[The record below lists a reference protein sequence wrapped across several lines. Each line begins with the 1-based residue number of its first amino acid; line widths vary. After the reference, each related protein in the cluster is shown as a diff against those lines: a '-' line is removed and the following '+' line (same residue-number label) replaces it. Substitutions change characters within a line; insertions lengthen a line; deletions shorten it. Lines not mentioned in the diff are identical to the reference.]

1 MLKRAGRAEDGA
13 AALARHDDVSVSDLM
28 AAAEE
33 VGLDPGAVKR
43 AAALDPLQHT
53 DRSMSIWGAPLPR
66 SLRATI
72 DAPIPDLR
80 HELTEAAERIL
91 GRRGEVVITQ
101 EGHFQ
106 WEESH
111 GTGSTRLTLKE
122 GSLTTSLEIET
133 DRTGHYAVVLFGS
146 FVAGLAALS
155 AVGGLTALSGALGP
169 LLGTVA
175 VLAAYLIARP
185 IWTRLERA
193 PRPDSRISPWRR
205 CALRRRPPP
214 HHSPAS
220 TGRQRSREGER
231 RQPTDPLAAR
241 SPQAAASP
249 RDPRSGRSS
258 RHRESCRIALWR
270 SVPASPSPPVTSPP
284 KHRASRSVGGDPR
297 DRALPAGLRH
307 ELRGARTTSTRH
319 RRPRSTR
326 PREVGRAEPPS

>member
-1 MLKRAGRAEDGA
+1 MTDEASSGLPVHRETRAAALDRRLTEAEVERVLKRAGRAEDGA

-43 AAALDPLQHT
+43 AAALGPLQHT

-155 AVGGLTALSGALGP
+155 AVGGLTGA
-169 LLGTVA
+169 V
-175 VLAAYLIARP
+175 
-185 IWTRLERA
+185 
-193 PRPDSRISPWRR
+193 
-205 CALRRRPPP
+205 
-214 HHSPAS
+214 
-220 TGRQRSREGER
+220 
-231 RQPTDPLAAR
+231 
-241 SPQAAASP
+241 
-249 RDPRSGRSS
+249 
-258 RHRESCRIALWR
+258 
-270 SVPASPSPPVTSPP
+270 
-284 KHRASRSVGGDPR
+284 
-297 DRALPAGLRH
+297 
-307 ELRGARTTSTRH
+307 
-319 RRPRSTR
+319 RRPRA
-326 PREVGRAEPPS
+326 VIWHGRRSRGTLPDRTPYLDPPGAGP